1 MKYLT
6 IPPPSSISKY
16 VRFFWELEGDAS
28 KKHPY
33 IHRSMADGS
42 AELVFHYNGIFDEL
56 LSDNK
61 TFKSFTSGLDAQ
73 SNKVKRFSINQDF
86 GIFGVYLFPY
96 AIPKLFSIPALE
108 VTNQMLDLKTLL
120 GKNENGLEERIMLAK
135 NTSERVE
142 ILSIFLEQQLLKSH
156 TAPPGVFETIN
167 YIIQRKGTTN
177 IDILSERNFL
187 SRRQFERNFKR
198 FSGFSPKVFSRIMR
212 FQNVLQD
219 LGSKKTL
226 TQIGLDAGY
235 ADQSHFIREFKT
247 FSGYTPKEYF
257 LNKGE
262 GTAWR
267 ETK

>member
-6 IPPPSSISKY
+6 IPPPPSLSKY
-16 VRFFWELEGDAS
+16 VRFFWMLEGEAS
-28 KKHPY
+28 IEHPY
-33 IHRSMADGS
+33 IHRAMADGS

-56 LSDNK
+56 ISNDK
-61 TFKSFTSGLDAQ
+61 TIKSFTSGLDAQ
-73 SNKVKRFSINQDF
+73 SDKVKRFSINQSF

-96 AIPKLFSIPALE
+96 AIPKLFSIPASEL
-108 VTNQMLDLKTLL
+108 TNHMLDLKTLL
-120 GKNENGLEERIMLAK
+120 GKNENGLEEKIMLAK
-135 NTSERVE
+135 NTNERVE
-142 ILSIFLEQQLLKSH
+142 ILSTFLEQQLLKSH
-156 TAPPGVFETIN
+156 LAPPGVFETIN
-167 YIIQRKGTTN
+167 DIIQTKGTTN
-177 IDILSERNFL
+177 IDALSERNFL

-219 LGSKKTL
+219 LGNKKTL

-235 ADQSHFIREFKT
+235 ADQSHFIREFKM

-262 GTAWR
+262 GTEWR